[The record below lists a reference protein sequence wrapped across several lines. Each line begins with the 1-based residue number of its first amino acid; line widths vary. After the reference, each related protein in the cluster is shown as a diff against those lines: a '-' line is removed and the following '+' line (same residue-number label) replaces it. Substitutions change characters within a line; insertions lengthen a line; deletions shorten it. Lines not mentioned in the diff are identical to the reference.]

1 MSDPLLSRAQ
11 LHEALENLARR
22 LHRRGVHAELYVFG
36 GGAMVLG
43 HNAREAT
50 MDLDAAIRR
59 GHGAVT
65 SEAQA
70 VARELGLP
78 SWWLNEQATAY
89 LPAAPDDEARTV
101 LALPGLTVIAASP
114 RHLLAM
120 KARAARRRDVADII
134 TLARIVGATSAEQVV
149 RLAEQVFGGEILT
162 ERSRAVLA
170 DLDDTLARG

>member
-1 MSDPLLSRAQ
+1 MSDPLLSRRQ
-11 LHEALENLARR
+11 LQEALEHLAER
-22 LHRRGVHAELYVFG
+22 LHRRGVHAEVYVFG

-65 SEAQA
+65 TEAQV

-78 SWWLNEQATAY
+78 GWWLNEQAAAY
-89 LPAAPDDEARTV
+89 LPAASDDEARTV
-101 LALPGLTVIAASP
+101 LAMPGLTVIAASA

-120 KARAARRRDVADII
+120 KARAARQRDVADII
-134 TLARIVGATSAEQVV
+134 TLARLVGASSAEQVI
-149 RLAEQVFGGEILT
+149 RLAEQVFGGEPLSD
-162 ERSRAVLA
+162 RSTAVLA
-170 DLDDTLARG
+170 DLDDTLGAG

>member
-1 MSDPLLSRAQ
+1 MSDPLLSRRQ
-11 LHEALENLARR
+11 LQEALEHLARR
-22 LHRRGVHAELYVFG
+22 LHSRGVHAELYVFG

-59 GHGAVT
+59 EHGAVT
-65 SEAQA
+65 TEAAA

-89 LPAAPDDEARTV
+89 LPPVSDEGAKTV
-101 LALPGLTVIAASP
+101 LALPALTVVAASP

-120 KARAARRRDVADII
+120 KARAARQRDVTDII
-134 TLARIVGATSAEQVV
+134 TLARLVRAGSAEEVIE
-149 RLAEQVFGGEILT
+149 LAERVFGGETLS

-170 DLDDTLARG
+170 DLDDTLRA